1 MTARTST
8 TTLPEGDEKR
18 VAVEA
23 MFDRIAPTYDRTTRV
38 ISLGLDQRWRRRAI
52 AALDAP
58 PGAQI
63 LDVGCG
69 TGDLCRELVR
79 HDLRAVG
86 VDRSAGMLAAA
97 RVDAPLVR
105 ADAERLP
112 FPDAT
117 FDGVITAFT
126 LRNVVDLDA
135 MLRDCVRLLVRGG
148 RFVALDTAVPERLVW
163 RVGNAV
169 WFRGVVPLLGR
180 VLARDAD
187 AYRYLPR
194 STAYLPPSAALTASL
209 EDLGLVDVRHE
220 TMTGGS
226 VQLLAGVRR

>member
-1 MTARTST
+1 M
-8 TTLPEGDEKR
+8 
-18 VAVEA
+18 
-23 MFDRIAPTYDRTTRV
+23 
-38 ISLGLDQRWRRRAI
+38 
-52 AALDAP
+52 
-58 PGAQI
+58 
-63 LDVGCG
+63 
-69 TGDLCRELVR
+69 
-79 HDLRAVG
+79 
-86 VDRSAGMLAAA
+86 
-97 RVDAPLVR
+97 R

-112 FPDAT
+112 FLDAT

-135 MLRDCVRLLVRGG
+135 MLRECVRAPSGAAGSSPSR
-148 RFVALDTAVPERLVW
+148 RRCPRLVW
-163 RVGNAV
+163 RAGNAV

-180 VLARDAD
+180 LLAHDDD

-226 VQLLAGVRR
+226 VQLLAGVRP